1 MGLGGF
7 LLIDVWHNCLKTDLI
22 VDWKI
27 VAPAARLFFS
37 LNYFLHYNLLCFIKE
52 NYKNKS
58 VSFRGKISEML
69 FLCGFLLE
77 LCVLKIPENIIY
89 ERKNFFFQP
98 KK

>member
-1 MGLGGF
+1 MGLDGF

-27 VAPAARLFFS
+27 VARLFFFS

-58 VSFRGKISEML
+58 VSYRGKISGLL
-69 FLCGFLLE
+69 FLCSFLLE
-77 LCVLKIPENIIY
+77 LCVLKISENIIS
-89 ERKNFFFQP
+89 E
-98 KK
+98 